1 MHIIATTRFNEKT
14 WKENCRW
21 REKNNWKG
29 CIYGTPKQVSES
41 ISLFVPMF
49 ILEMHNDENLIQGIG
64 LIKNAVSVDRYY
76 KIYSEGNY
84 NRYTYKSEYRIGRKD
99 MTEYEEKIMTIFDT
113 LVFKGEKHLKRGQG
127 IIAVPSWIKNNKHIN
142 FIQIFKNM
150 FSTRFHETTSKI
162 SSN

>member
-162 SSN
+162 SIN

>member
-84 NRYTYKSEYRIGRKD
+84 NRYTYKSEYRVDRKD

-127 IIAVPSWIKNNKHIN
+127 IIAVPCWIKNNKHIN

-162 SSN
+162 SIN

>member
-84 NRYTYKSEYRIGRKD
+84 NRYTYKSEYRVDRKD

-162 SSN
+162 SIN

>member
-1 MHIIATTRFNEKT
+1 MYTIATTRFNTKT
-14 WKENCRW
+14 WNENEKW
-21 REKNNWKG
+21 REKNDWKG
-29 CIYGTPKQVSES
+29 CIYGTPTQISEKV
-41 ISLFVPMF
+41 VPLTPIF

-162 SSN
+162 SIN